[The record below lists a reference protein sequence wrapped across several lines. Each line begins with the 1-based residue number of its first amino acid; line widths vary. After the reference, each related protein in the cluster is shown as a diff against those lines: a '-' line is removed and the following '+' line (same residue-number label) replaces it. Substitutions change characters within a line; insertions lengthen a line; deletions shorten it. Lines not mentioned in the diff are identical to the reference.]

1 MTRVAAAAEHTGLAR
16 LHACLADAFEHAF
29 DERLAPEIGHALAR
43 LARRSTNSAV
53 ARGAGTRSALAQQRR
68 DEIGQ
73 HGDAVFM
80 AMEFVEGQTLAAW
93 LQLRGDLDD
102 AVAGAR

>member
-1 MTRVAAAAEHTGLAR
+1 VQ
-16 LHACLADAFEHAF
+16 
-29 DERLAPEIGHALAR
+29 IY
-43 LARRSTNSAV
+43 
-53 ARGAGTRSALAQQRR
+53 
-68 DEIGQ
+68 EIGQ